1 MADYARM
8 EAPTAPRMPPGLEP
22 PRLTDNAV
30 KVLEKRYLL
39 KDSNGKVKENPQE
52 LFWRIAWNLAQA
64 DRLYGAG
71 EKQVMET
78 AKEFYHLM
86 ARLEFL
92 PNSPTIMNAGTDLQ
106 QLSACFVLPVPDS
119 LPGIFDAIKQQALI
133 HQSGGGTGFGF
144 SRLRPKGDFVKSTM
158 GVASG
163 PVSFMKIFNAATQEI
178 KQGGKR
184 RGANMGILRVD
195 HPDIEEF
202 ITCKD
207 DVREV
212 TNFNISVAVTD
223 DFMRAARDGKAYA
236 LKNPRTGA
244 KVKDLDARAILEKV
258 ANQAWKNG
266 EPGLFFVDR
275 SNDLCPTKHI
285 APIEAT
291 NPCGEQDLQ
300 PYDSCNLGS
309 IDLQRH
315 ITTNEQGKVDVDWE
329 KLERSVRMTVHLLDN
344 VIDMNNY
351 PIPEIRDMSLGNRRI
366 GLGLM
371 GFARLLFAMEVA
383 YDSKEGLEMAGK
395 VMKFINDRAVEA
407 STDLAKSRG
416 PYPNW
421 KGSTHEQEGVLRRN
435 SYVTTIAPTGTLSM
449 IADTSGGCEPEFS
462 LIWYKNV
469 MDGTHLPYVCDP
481 FVAIA
486 KEEGWWR
493 DELKEAILANRGSCR
508 GVKGVPEKWQRVFSV
523 SFDITPEWHV
533 RMQAAFQ
540 AHVEAQVSK
549 TINMPAEA
557 TKEDVMK
564 AYLLAYELGCRGI
577 TVYRDQSR
585 PDQVLNVGESTK
597 AKEGSATGQ
606 TVLQAQVPKQEAPLP
621 KPKSDATP
629 AKQVVPV
636 QPVGAKGVLKPRARP
651 DVIQGTTQRIET
663 GYGHLYVTINEDEH
677 GLFEVFAQIGHG
689 GGYTASFTEAV
700 ARLVSLCLRSGI
712 PVDEV
717 VDQME
722 GIRSPKV
729 AWDHG
734 DRVYSVPDALAKALQ
749 RQVSGELHKS
759 IQARVD
765 AFAQQGGQA
774 PGKPVAAKQ
783 VTVVQTDEELDNEA
797 GPDATRSLVKRG
809 DSPECPECEQMLS
822 MEEGCVKCHA
832 CGYSE
837 C

>member
-1 MADYARM
+1 MAESLSRL
-8 EAPTAPRMPPGLEP
+8 EGGNAPRMPPGLELP
-22 PRLTDNAV
+22 ELSDNAV

-39 KDSNGKVKENPQE
+39 RDSQGTVKETPAE
-52 LFWRIAWNLAQA
+52 LFWRVAWNIAQA
-64 DRLYGAG
+64 DRLYGAA
-71 EKQVMET
+71 EQQVMGT
-78 AKEFYHLM
+78 AKRFYRLM
-86 ARLEFL
+86 AELDFL
-92 PNSPTIMNAGTDLQ
+92 PNSPTLMNAGTEMQ
-106 QLSACFVLPVPDS
+106 QLSACFVLPVGDN
-119 LPGIFDAIKQQALI
+119 LPAIFDAIKQQALI

-207 DVREV
+207 NVQEI
-212 TNFNISVAVTD
+212 TNFNISVAITD
-223 DFMRAARDGKAYA
+223 EFMRAAKEGRKYDLVNPRDGKA
-236 LKNPRTGA
+236 
-244 KVKDLDARAILEKV
+244 VKQLDARAVLQKV

-266 EPGLFFVDR
+266 EPGLFFLDR
-275 SNDLCPTKHI
+275 SNDHCPTKHI
-285 APIEAT
+285 TPIEAT

-315 ITTNEQGKVDVDWE
+315 VTHASGRPDVDWA
-329 KLERSVRMTVHLLDN
+329 KLEETVRQCTHFLDN

-351 PIPEIRDMSLGNRRI
+351 PIPEIREMSLGNRRI
-366 GLGLM
+366 GLGIM
-371 GFARLLFAMEVA
+371 GFARLLFAMGIS
-383 YDSKEGLEMAGK
+383 YDSEEGLEMAER
-395 VMKFINDRAVEA
+395 VMKFINQVSADE
-407 STDLAKSRG
+407 SCKLAQVRG
-416 PYPNW
+416 PYANW
-421 KGSTHEQEGVLRRN
+421 KGSTHEKAGILRRN

-462 LIWYKNV
+462 LVWYKNV
-469 MDGTHLPYVCDP
+469 MDGTHLPYICDP
-481 FVAIA
+481 FVAVA
-486 KEEGWWR
+486 KREGWWR
-493 DELKEAILANRGSCR
+493 EGMMEQILANRGSAR
-508 GVKGVPEKWQRVFSV
+508 GVKGVPEKWQRVFAV
-523 SFDITPEWHV
+523 SFDITSEWHV

-549 TINMPAEA
+549 TINLPTEA
-557 TKEDVMK
+557 TVEDVQKSYM
-564 AYLLAYELGCRGI
+564 LAYELGCRGI
-577 TVYRDQSR
+577 TVYRDASR
-585 PDQVLNVGESTK
+585 PDQVLNVGESEKLK
-597 AKEGSATGQ
+597 AKEPAAQ
-606 TVLQAQVPKQEAPLP
+606 QVLAKEEPKAAP
-621 KPKSDATP
+621 KPIQGT
-629 AKQVVPV
+629 QV
-636 QPVGAKGVLKPRARP
+636 GTGKTVLKPRPRP
-651 DVIQGTTQRIET
+651 DVITGTTQRVET

-700 ARLVSLCLRSGI
+700 ARLLSLCLRSGV
-712 PVDEV
+712 PVEEV
-717 VDQME
+717 VEQLE

-734 DRVYSVPDALAKALQ
+734 ERVYSVPDALAKALN

-765 AFAQQGGQA
+765 AFGKQATPMQQA
-774 PGKPVAAKQ
+774 KPVAVIA
-783 VTVVQTDEELDNEA
+783 VDEEVENEA
-797 GPDATRSLVKRG
+797 GPEATKALVRRG

-822 MEEGCVKCHA
+822 FEEGCTKCHG

>member
-1 MADYARM
+1 MAESLARM
-8 EAPTAPRMPPGLEP
+8 EAPSAPRMPPGLEP
-22 PRLTDNAV
+22 PRLSDNAV

-39 KDSNGKVKENPQE
+39 RDSTGTVRESPAE
-52 LFWRIAWNLAQA
+52 LFWRVAWNIAQG
-64 DRLYGAG
+64 DRLYGAT
-71 EKQVMET
+71 ETQVMAT
-78 AKEFYHLM
+78 ARRFYRLM
-86 ARLEFL
+86 AELDFL
-92 PNSPTIMNAGTDLQ
+92 PNSPTLMNAGTELQ
-106 QLSACFVLPVPDS
+106 QLSACFVLPVGDS
-119 LPGIFDAIKQQALI
+119 LPDIFDAVKQQALI

-144 SRLRPKGDFVKSTM
+144 SRLRPKGDFVRSTM

-195 HPDIEEF
+195 HPDIGEF

-207 DVREV
+207 DVKEV

-223 DFMRAARDGKAYA
+223 EFMRAVKEGRTYDLLNPRDGK
-236 LKNPRTGA
+236 P
-244 KVKDLDARAILEKV
+244 VKQLDARAVLDKV
-258 ANQAWKNG
+258 AHQAWKNG
-266 EPGLFFVDR
+266 EPGLFFLDR
-275 SNDLCPTKHI
+275 SNQHCPTKHI
-285 APIEAT
+285 TPIEAT

-315 ITTNEQGKVDVDWE
+315 VSHAGGKAEVDWAR
-329 KLERSVRMTVHLLDN
+329 LEETTRACVHYLDN

-351 PIPEIRDMSLGNRRI
+351 PIPEIREMSLGNRRI
-366 GLGLM
+366 GLGIM
-371 GFARLLFAMEVA
+371 GFARLLFAMGVS
-383 YDSKEGLEMAGK
+383 YDSEEGLEMAERI
-395 VMKFINDRAVEA
+395 MKFINDTAVDA
-407 STDLAKSRG
+407 SGQLAKVRG
-416 PYPNW
+416 PYANW
-421 KGSTHEQEGVLRRN
+421 KGSDHEKLGVVRRN

-481 FVAIA
+481 FIAVAKA
-486 KEEGWWR
+486 EGWWR
-493 DELKEAILANRGSCR
+493 EDMMEAILANRGSCR
-508 GVKGVPEKWQRVFSV
+508 GVKGVPEKWQRVFAV

-557 TKEDVMK
+557 TKDDVMK

-577 TVYRDQSR
+577 TVYRDASR
-585 PDQVLNVGESTK
+585 PDQVLNVGESEK
-597 AKEGSATGQ
+597 AKAPAQAT
-606 TVLQAQVPKQEAPLP
+606 AA
-621 KPKSDATP
+621 KSEP
-629 AKQVVPV
+629 AKAEKPRAIVPTQV
-636 QPVGAKGVLKPRARP
+636 GTGKAVLKPRPRP
-651 DVIQGTTQRIET
+651 DVIQGTTQRIDT

-712 PVDEV
+712 PVEEV
-717 VDQME
+717 VEQME

-749 RQVSGELHKS
+749 RQVSGELSKS

-765 AFAQQGGQA
+765 AYAQ
-774 PGKPVAAKQ
+774 GKPSEPAKAAARPI
-783 VTVVQTDEELDNEA
+783 TVVAVDEETENES

-809 DSPECPECEQMLS
+809 DSPECPECEGMLS
-822 MEEGCVKCHA
+822 FEEGCVKCHA